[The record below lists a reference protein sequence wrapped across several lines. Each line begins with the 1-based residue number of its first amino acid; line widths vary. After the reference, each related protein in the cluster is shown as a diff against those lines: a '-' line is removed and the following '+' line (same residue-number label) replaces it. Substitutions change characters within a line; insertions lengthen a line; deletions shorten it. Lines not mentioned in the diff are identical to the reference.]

1 MEIKLYE
8 ESGLLIIDSTVP
20 SSVEDFVVITS
31 PGFLFQRNEHYL
43 LYFFIKML
51 L

>member
-20 SSVEDFVVITS
+20 SPVEDFVVITS
-31 PGFLFQRNEHYL
+31 PGFLFSKKWTL
-43 LYFFIKML
+43 FAVFFH
-51 L
+51 